1 MKRLTAI
8 LLVIAL
14 SISACAA
21 PAGASGSASG
31 ETGIV
36 NGETGSSSEQA
47 DITSGE
53 TGSQSGEA
61 AEDLTEAEWTAED
74 RVDRE
79 EGFVPAEETQ
89 EFSEEQLDEE
99 QSAEE
104 QPVEEFYEASEEQES
119 KPGLVILEE
128 DNDDYRGAAG
138 LKASDIDE
146 KTSQLHAVTNGSG
159 GSKTGGKTAAKAVKD
174 YTVMVYIVGS
184 NLESRLGAATTDI
197 GEMKQAGIDFGKTNL
212 LVYTGGSRRW
222 VSDIPNKFN
231 SVLDLSEAGGS
242 QIIAQTQE
250 SADMGMP
257 QTLTEFINY
266 CTALYPARHYG
277 LVFWDHGAGPL
288 WGYGSDELFGNDS
301 LLL

>member
-21 PAGASGSASG
+21 PAGASG

-89 EFSEEQLDEE
+89 EFSEEQP
-99 QSAEE
+99 A
-104 QPVEEFYEASEEQES
+104 EEFYEASEEQES

-146 KTSQLHAVTNGSG
+146 KTCMQ
-159 GSKTGGKTAAKAVKD
+159 
-174 YTVMVYIVGS
+174 
-184 NLESRLGAATTDI
+184 
-197 GEMKQAGIDFGKTNL
+197 
-212 LVYTGGSRRW
+212 
-222 VSDIPNKFN
+222 
-231 SVLDLSEAGGS
+231 
-242 QIIAQTQE
+242 
-250 SADMGMP
+250 
-257 QTLTEFINY
+257 
-266 CTALYPARHYG
+266 
-277 LVFWDHGAGPL
+277 
-288 WGYGSDELFGNDS
+288 
-301 LLL
+301 

>member
-53 TGSQSGEA
+53 TGSQSGETGSQSGEA

-89 EFSEEQLDEE
+89 EFSEEQP
-99 QSAEE
+99 A
-104 QPVEEFYEASEEQES
+104 EEFYEASEEQES

-146 KTSQLHAVTNGSG
+146 KTSQLHCSDKRKRGVENRRQNCGKSG
-159 GSKTGGKTAAKAVKD
+159 Q
-174 YTVMVYIVGS
+174 
-184 NLESRLGAATTDI
+184 RL
-197 GEMKQAGIDFGKTNL
+197 
-212 LVYTGGSRRW
+212 Y
-222 VSDIPNKFN
+222 
-231 SVLDLSEAGGS
+231 
-242 QIIAQTQE
+242 
-250 SADMGMP
+250 
-257 QTLTEFINY
+257 
-266 CTALYPARHYG
+266 
-277 LVFWDHGAGPL
+277 
-288 WGYGSDELFGNDS
+288 GYGIYRGIEPGEPPRGRDN
-301 LLL
+301 